1 MIFKISESSEVDQ
14 TSRIEKI
21 IANFKQR
28 AKVSSYLLTVQL
40 SNINHINLEQ
50 KEGYRLQN
58 NSRLYISTLTI
69 ILETLRVTEGG
80 NIIDSYISFS

>member
-1 MIFKISESSEVDQ
+1 MISKISEPPEVDQ

-80 NIIDSYISFS
+80 NIIDSYN

>member
-1 MIFKISESSEVDQ
+1 MISKISESPEVDQ
-14 TSRIEKI
+14 TSSIEKI

-69 ILETLRVTEGG
+69 ILETLGVTERG
-80 NIIDSYISFS
+80 NIIDSYNSFN

>member
-1 MIFKISESSEVDQ
+1 MISKISESPEVDQ
-14 TSRIEKI
+14 TSSIEKI